1 MTMLSVS
8 KPLTKSVFF
17 FSSPT
22 TTCVRLILPR
32 PTSRRKP
39 VRHAVVLRAVG
50 NRTPRVV
57 VLVLFRRVPRSRIT
71 IILIWKICGV
81 RIFVIIPII
90 FVFSA
95 LVFVVI
101 DIRSQG
107 STTRSDWRV
116 TSVWIWCSGSG
127 LVVIRSLVTICW
139 ILGRLEAIAWWL
151 TRSITVRRGL
161 RWLIA
166 FGRGNIRLD
175 WGLVAFGGG
184 FLIWTHRWLVTL
196 CRTTIVVFLN
206 RGLLIGLIRTCR
218 LAAIFLLI
226 GIWWL
231 VRIFWL
237 SWLVSSSLVRSPWLV
252 CRKRKGWEGGKSWE
266 QWL

>member
-1 MTMLSVS
+1 MTMLS

-22 TTCVRLILPR
+22 TTCIRLILPR

-57 VLVLFRRVPRSRIT
+57 VLVLFRRVPRSRIA

-90 FVFSA
+90 LLFSA
-95 LVFVVI
+95 LIFVVV
-101 DIRSQG
+101 DIRTKG
-107 STTRSDWRV
+107 SSTRSDWRV
-116 TSVWIWCSGSG
+116 TDVWIWCSGSG
-127 LVVIRSLVTICW
+127 LVIICW
-139 ILGRLEAIAWWL
+139 ILGGLVAIAWWL

-166 FGRGNIRLD
+166 FGWGNIRLD

-218 LAAIFLLI
+218 LAAVFLLV

-252 CRKRKGWEGGKSWE
+252 GRKRKGWEGGKSWQ